1 MLANTLVISAVSIQ
15 LEILSQYQWLTSL
28 LCVSNN
34 FLPSIIIIG
43 TIVPTHSIVHTNSYD
58 ICGIWPQSSD
68 TVCVSVGDPSLI
80 VLNVAWWII
89 RITIFNIVVVIRS
102 SYSCGHDPLDG
113 DTGVGST
120 NHHQVT
126 NWSWRFWNRESWF
139 IIILGEKKYSIL
151 TVVVFWLAN
160 TCTGFALLCIPWLT
174 SAANTCI
181 LLSSSEESCSAV
193 ANRNSYSTR
202 DGVCWTWAT
211 GTGVWR
217 WAIGPGRAGCEGT

>member
-28 LCVSNN
+28 FCVSNN

-43 TIVPTHSIVHTNSYD
+43 TIVPTHSIVHTNSDD

-68 TVCVSVGDPSLI
+68 TVCVSVGDPSPI
-80 VLNVAWWII
+80 VLMVAWWII
-89 RITIFNIVVVIRS
+89 RITILNIVVVIKS
-102 SYSCGHDPLDG
+102 SYSCGHGPLDG

-139 IIILGEKKYSIL
+139 IIILGEKSTQYL
-151 TVVVFWLAN
+151 QLLYFGLQTHVL
-160 TCTGFALLCIPWLT
+160 ALLCIPWLT
-174 SAANTCI
+174 SAANACI

-193 ANRNSYSTR
+193 ANCNSYSTR